1 MSTMMSPV
9 TMRPASNVYYLAAPP
24 AAPTRAPRL
33 SLSLILRLRLISLY
47 WRLRMTA
54 AEMLDVLR
62 RFGRPM
68 GEPDPAFLEQ
78 RAEIIL
84 AATSRS
90 LGPAR
95 VIDLAAARTRLR
107 A

>member
-1 MSTMMSPV
+1 MNRTSTV
-9 TMRPASNVYYLAAPP
+9 SNVYYLAASTP
-24 AAPTRAPRL
+24 ALACPPRL
-33 SLSLILRLRLISLY
+33 PLSLTLRLRIISFY
-47 WRLRMTA
+47 YRLRMTA
-54 AEMLDVLR
+54 AEIADVLC

-68 GEPDPAFLEQ
+68 GEPDTVFLEQ

-84 AATSRS
+84 AGGSPRT

-95 VIDLAAARTRLR
+95 VIDLAAARARLR